1 MHGEVLQYTSSVG
14 LIRDLRTGYV
24 SPHYYVI
31 YNNKFETV
39 MGGLENNNA
48 VGNYIWENMAQD
60 NNTVEH
66 TTEQSSTEHV
76 PIPPL
81 YTTWLTPGEKNEQ
94 REQEMNT

>member
-1 MHGEVLQYTSSVG
+1 MRGSLQHASFVG
-14 LIRDLRTGYV
+14 LIRNLRTGYV
-24 SPHYYVI
+24 SPQYHVI
-31 YNNKFETV
+31 YDKIIETV
-39 MGGLENNNA
+39 IGTLENNNY
-48 VGNYIWENMAQD
+48 VGDYIRETLAQD
-60 NNTVEH
+60 NGAVEH